1 MHIKDL
7 FFLSFF
13 VPKLSRLQHISQ
25 YNNKHLFKITCN
37 KNMDLSYIHQQLKNI
52 NLNIDTQT
60 IDDVERF
67 LINDIGFINE
77 I

>member
-1 MHIKDL
+1 
-7 FFLSFF
+7 
-13 VPKLSRLQHISQ
+13 
-25 YNNKHLFKITCN
+25 
-37 KNMDLSYIHQQLKNI
+37 MDLSYIHQQLKNI